1 MRSLLLLHPSRLTG
15 ENYGV
20 RVQHIETMQTL
31 LDGHG
36 WVVNALDPLHPAF
49 AGAAL
54 SSDVVVVH
62 MLPHREIESLIRIRR
77 GRGLPT
83 VFEISDN
90 FLAIGPW
97 LPPRHLMRS
106 PLVRQNLLY
115 YAATSD
121 AVQVYSP
128 GLAELAAHLNPN
140 IIALDPYVE
149 IQRPRAKPSR
159 FVFGWGGTTS
169 HERDLAPIA
178 PAIVAFCSRHAD
190 AVFAFMGDAAMFARL
205 FGALPREQARVQ
217 PFGSS
222 GAYLKFV
229 RSLHVGLAP
238 LAASSFND
246 GRTDTKFATYAACG
260 AVALLQDAPAHAAH
274 RGRALLFGTPGQMLE
289 RLESLYA
296 GTLTGDV
303 ASRAH
308 AWVTRERSAEALR
321 AQRVRAY
328 ERLAPPQPSGEAQR
342 IEPVRRIEPMA
353 EYALRIAAAS
363 LRIAAA
369 SRGDVADVLDD
380 VLPIA
385 EAHRTYIP
393 AQLLA
398 ARALDAAGRPAEALD
413 LLDRAETPPLYAD
426 SVAELQLHLVRK
438 VRPAE
443 GEQYLARIA
452 SPLARLRIRHREMTD
467 PLAFYRAVLAQQP
480 YDYFALS
487 AAIRILGRDGDP
499 DELHAL
505 YERATLVA
513 PELVPAAERP
523 AHLRRF
529 LGE

>member
-1 MRSLLLLHPSRLTG
+1 MRSLLLVHPSRLTG

-54 SSDVVVVH
+54 SSDLVVVH

-77 GRGLPT
+77 ERSLPT

-90 FLAIGPW
+90 FLAVGPW

-121 AVQVYSP
+121 AVQVYST
-128 GLAELAAHLNPN
+128 GLAELAAHLNPHV
-140 IIALDPYVE
+140 IALDPYVA
-149 IQRPRAKPSR
+149 IQPPRARPPG

-169 HERDLAPIA
+169 HEGDLAPIA
-178 PAIVAFCSRHAD
+178 PAIIAFCSRHAD

-205 FGALPREQARVQ
+205 FGALPREQTRVQ
-217 PFGSS
+217 PFGSYH
-222 GAYLKFV
+222 AYLQFV
-229 RSLHVGLAP
+229 RSLHAGLAP
-238 LAASSFND
+238 LATSSFNE

-274 RGRALLFGTPGQMLE
+274 RERALLFRTPEELLE
-289 RLESLYA
+289 LLESVHA
-296 GTLTGDV
+296 GTLAEDV
-303 ASRAH
+303 ASRAY

-321 AQRVRAY
+321 AQRAGAY
-328 ERLAPPQPSGEAQR
+328 ERFAPPQPAGEAQR
-342 IEPVRRIEPMA
+342 IEPMSK
-353 EYALRIAAAS
+353 YALRIAAAS
-363 LRIAAA
+363 QRE
-369 SRGDVADVLDD
+369 VADMLDD

-385 EAHRTYIP
+385 EAHRAYIP
-393 AQLLA
+393 AQLLT

-443 GEQYLARIA
+443 GERYMARIA
-452 SPLARLRIRHREMTD
+452 SPLARLRIRHRETTD
-467 PLAFYRAVLAQQP
+467 RLAFYRAVLAQQP

-487 AAIRILGRDGDP
+487 AAIRLLGSDGDA
-499 DELHAL
+499 DELRAL
-505 YERATLVA
+505 YERATFVA

-523 AHLRRF
+523 AHLQRF

>member
-36 WVVNALDPLHPAF
+36 WVVNALDPFHPAF

-121 AVQVYSP
+121 AVQVYST

-149 IQRPRAKPSR
+149 IQRPRARPSR

-178 PAIVAFCSRHAD
+178 PAIAAFCSRHAD

-222 GAYLKFV
+222 DAYLEFV

-274 RGRALLFGTPGQMLE
+274 RGRALLFGTPEQMLE

-296 GTLTGDV
+296 GTPNGDV

-321 AQRVRAY
+321 AQRIRAY
-328 ERLAPPQPSGEAQR
+328 ERLAPPQPAGEAQR
-342 IEPVRRIEPMA
+342 IEPMP
-353 EYALRIAAAS
+353 EYA

-398 ARALDAAGRPAEALD
+398 ARALDATGRPAEALD
-413 LLDRAETPPLYAD
+413 LLDRADVPPLYAD

-443 GEQYLARIA
+443 GERFVKRIA
-452 SPLARLRIRHREMTD
+452 SPLARLRIGHREATD
-467 PLAFYRAVLAQQP
+467 RLAFYRAVLAQQP

-487 AAIRILGRDGDP
+487 AAIRILARGDNA

-505 YERATLVA
+505 YERAMWVA

-523 AHLRRF
+523 AHLQRF